1 LENKEPLKI
10 ISNGKPIGGDVN
22 NPLRAT
28 KINKNFSRPWKMR
41 EMQVQL
47 ISMQRMWMKTEKV
60 I

>member
-22 NPLRAT
+22 NPLGAT
-28 KINKNFSRPWKMR
+28 KINKNFSQPWKMR

-47 ISMQRMWMKTEKV
+47 ISMQRM
-60 I
+60 